1 MSMINYASREIN
13 CKIVYYGPGLGG
25 KTTNLEI
32 VYGKVQPDT
41 RGKLISLA
49 TETERTL
56 FFDFLPVDLGTI
68 RGFKTR
74 FHLYTVPGPGLLQ
87 RQPEAD
93 PQGRGRHRVRRRLAA
108 RAHGSESGSDAEPVR
123 QHGGVRL
130 RSHEDAV
137 RDPVQQTRPA
147 ERVADQGSAGRAES
161 RVGSDR
167 RRPRCAS
174 TPDPYHAGENLV
186 EQLPTGE
193 WIERAQ
199 YFEAV
204 AVTGDGVFDTLKG
217 VSKLVLKSLA

>member
-25 KTTNLEI
+25 KTTNLEH
-32 VYGKVQPDT
+32 VYGKVSPDT

-74 FHLYTVPGPGLLQ
+74 FHLYTVPGQVYYNASRKLILKGVDGIVFVADSQIERMEANQEAMQNLYDNMAEYGYDLTRMPFVIQYNKRDLPNAAPIRDLQSALNPGWEVSDPP
-87 RQPEAD
+87 RMRVTAD
-93 PQGRGRHRVRRRLAA
+93 PFR
-108 RAHGSESGSDAEPVR
+108 
-123 QHGGVRL
+123 
-130 RSHEDAV
+130 
-137 RDPVQQTRPA
+137 
-147 ERVADQGSAGRAES
+147 
-161 RVGSDR
+161 
-167 RRPRCAS
+167 
-174 TPDPYHAGENLV
+174 AGENLI

-193 WIERAQ
+193 WVEHAP
-199 YFEAV
+199 YFDAV
-204 AVTGDGVFDTLKG
+204 AVTGEGVFDTLKA